1 MSLSRGYGG
10 YSGSGGNGGNS
21 AERVGVRKDMLWP
34 V

>member
-21 AERVGVRKDMLWP
+21 AGRVGVRKDMLWP
-34 V
+34 A